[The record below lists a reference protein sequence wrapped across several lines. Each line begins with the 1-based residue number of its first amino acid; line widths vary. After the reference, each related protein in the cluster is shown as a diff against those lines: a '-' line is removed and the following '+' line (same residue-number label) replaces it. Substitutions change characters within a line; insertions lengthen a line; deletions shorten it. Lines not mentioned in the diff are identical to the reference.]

1 MIEFAESPD
10 AKAVFHEAYRDCL
23 TPEMEEGF
31 LSRLETWDAM
41 LLRLNGSDI
50 GAIACH
56 TPYYHIGI
64 LPSWRHKWATKNR
77 LFTIA
82 NLAAARG
89 CTMTQVRTGSPGEK
103 MVSVVGMT
111 PAKQLAGGCEYAY
124 AA

>member
-1 MIEFAESPD
+1 VIEFVESPD
-10 AKAVFHEAYRDCL
+10 AKDVFYTAYRDRL
-23 TPEMEEGF
+23 TTETEGDF
-31 LSRLETWDAM
+31 LSKLETWDA
-41 LLRLNGSDI
+41 LIIQLDGKDI
-50 GAIACH
+50 GAIACN

-64 LPSWRHKWATKNR
+64 LPQWRHKWATKNR